1 MMLVE
6 LECRYTINFQPNNL
20 DLLTEKMKFLD
31 VANRKTFG
39 MDFFP
44 PPSPGI
50 LALLLGKLFIIKM
63 RPKIIKS
70 YENVYMKLTH

>member
-31 VANRKTFG
+31 VANLKIFG
-39 MDFFP
+39 MDFSP
-44 PPSPGI
+44 PRPAHPPLPRDFGFAI
-50 LALLLGKLFIIKM
+50 GEII
-63 RPKIIKS
+63 
-70 YENVYMKLTH
+70 YY

>member
-31 VANRKTFG
+31 VANLKIFG
-39 MDFFP
+39 MDFSP
-44 PPSPGI
+44 PPPQGFW
-50 LALLLGKLFIIKM
+50 LCYWGNYLLLRCGQK
-63 RPKIIKS
+63 
-70 YENVYMKLTH
+70 

>member
-31 VANRKTFG
+31 VANLKIFG
-39 MDFFP
+39 MDFSP